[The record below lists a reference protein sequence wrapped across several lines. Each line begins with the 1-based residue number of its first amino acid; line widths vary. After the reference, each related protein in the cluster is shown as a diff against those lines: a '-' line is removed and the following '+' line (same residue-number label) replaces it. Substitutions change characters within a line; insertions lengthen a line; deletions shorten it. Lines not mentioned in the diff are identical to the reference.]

1 VDVGEQGEFVDC
13 TEREVRA
20 FGYEAEDMH
29 REPVLQDTDETCVEV
44 EDTGSLLVVGVV
56 AEKGISQALEER
68 TGTRRIHLDYQGH

>member
-1 VDVGEQGEFVDC
+1 MGC
-13 TEREVRA
+13 TEQEVRA

-29 REPVLQDTDETCVEV
+29 RVPVLQDMDGPCVEV
-44 EDTGSLLVVGVV
+44 EDTGSLLVAGVV